1 MSTNNLRQQLDRFQ
15 GVILG
20 ERSVA
25 ETVSAPDR
33 DLQMAE
39 ALGGEIVSG
48 AAGSFCLAKTF
59 HTPTYRH
66 GDLTLDETLSV
77 GALPASAFTWQDEPD
92 SIRPESLLMIDTET
106 TGLGGAG
113 AVAFL
118 VGCAS
123 VVDDGL
129 EVRQYLI
136 PDYSDE
142 AAMLEVLLTEFSGG
156 RTVVSYNGAAFD
168 LPLLR
173 DRMIINR
180 VARRLPFQ
188 RHLDLLHPVRRL
200 FRRRLGDCRLVNIE
214 RELFGFYRE
223 NDIPGYLI
231 PSVYFDWLAQQNPTP
246 LAAVMEH
253 NRLDI
258 VSLWFMTVFLARTFQ
273 TEGRLL
279 HSADDLYSLSRIYG
293 RRRDNRR
300 VISLYQRI
308 DALTPGS
315 PPDDML
321 LFHALAFKR
330 AGQFDRAVALWERLS
345 AVSSREGF
353 RANVELAKYY
363 EHRIKDIDRAFHYA
377 RRADNITP
385 PGRRQQQL
393 LIKRLQRL
401 KSKQDRRH

>member
-1 MSTNNLRQQLDRFQ
+1 MSTNNLRHRLDQFH
-15 GVILG
+15 GAILG

-25 ETVSAPDR
+25 EPVSAPDSYLR
-33 DLQMAE
+33 MAD
-39 ALGGEIVSG
+39 ALGGGIVSG

-59 HTPTYRH
+59 YTPTYRH

-77 GALPASAFTWQDEPD
+77 ESLPASAFTWRDEPD

-123 VVDDGL
+123 VVDNGL
-129 EVRQYLI
+129 QVRQYLI

-142 AAMLEVLLTEFSGG
+142 AAMLEVLLTEFGNE

-214 RELFGFYRE
+214 RELFGFFRE
-223 NDIPGYLI
+223 DDIPGYLI
-231 PSVYFDWLAQQNPTP
+231 PSVYFDWLARQNPKP

-258 VSLWFMTVFLARTFQ
+258 VSLWFLTVYLVQTFQ

-279 HSADDLYSLSRIYG
+279 NSADDLYSLSRIYN

-300 VISLYQRI
+300 VIDLYQRI

-321 LFHALAFKR
+321 LFHAQVFKR
-330 AGQFDRAVALWERLS
+330 AGHWDQAATLWGKLS
-345 AVSSREGF
+345 GASSREGF

-363 EHRIKDIDRAFHYA
+363 EHRVKDIDRAFHYT

-385 PGRRQQQL
+385 PSRRQQQL

-401 KSKQDRRH
+401 KSKLDRCR

>member
-1 MSTNNLRQQLDRFQ
+1 MSTNNLRQRLDRFQ

-33 DLQMAE
+33 YLRMAE

-59 HTPTYRH
+59 YAPTYRH
-66 GDLTLDETLSV
+66 GDLTLDETLRV

-129 EVRQYLI
+129 QVRQYLI

-142 AAMLEVLLTEFSGG
+142 AVMLEVLLTEFGNE

-180 VARRLPFQ
+180 VARRIPFQ

-223 NDIPGYLI
+223 NDVPGYLI

-258 VSLWFMTVFLARTFQ
+258 VSLWFLAVFLARTFQ

-279 HSADDLYSLSRIYG
+279 HSADDLYSLSRIYN

-308 DALTPGS
+308 EALTPGS
-315 PPDDML
+315 PADDVL

-363 EHRIKDIDRAFHYA
+363 EHRIKDIDRAFNYA

-385 PGRRQQQL
+385 PGRHQRQL